1 MDTWL
6 IVTIIV
12 IACLSIGLYLRA
24 RTITPGM
31 NQRAGPTRLLPTP
44 WEKKV
49 MTQMRGDRARFQRTL
64 DAKRVKHPR
73 ASREQLLEMI
83 HDEYVR
89 DNR

>member
-6 IVTIIV
+6 IITIIA
-12 IACLSIGLYLRA
+12 IALLSIGLYLRA
-24 RTITPGM
+24 RSVTPGAT
-31 NQRAGPTRLLPTP
+31 RSTGPARLLPTQ

-49 MTQMRGDRARFQRTL
+49 MTQMRGDQARFQRTL